1 MAKILIIDDD
11 TFICKA
17 LQKQLQNNGFPAEVA
32 FTGNSGLKKIKQ
44 NKYEVILCDFRL
56 PDKDGLEILQ
66 QVKKLNINT
75 TFVIITAYADIRMA
89 VKLMK
94 LGATDYLTKPVIP
107 EEIINLL
114 RKSTSALQAQN
125 DFAIDENDFVIGQSK
140 AFKKAIRFA
149 QKVAPTNMSVLIEGE
164 TGTGKEYIA
173 RFIHTNSRRNKKPF
187 VAIDCG
193 AIPRELAGSELFG
206 HVKGAFTGAVSDK
219 TGVFRQAH
227 GGTLFL
233 DEIGNLDYEIQVQL
247 LRVLQEKQVT
257 RLGQSKTEKVD
268 VRIITA
274 TNEPL
279 NNTAGTNDFR
289 EDLMHRINEFKIVL
303 PPLRKRKE
311 DIVFFAEYFRKNA
324 NHELGTEVE
333 GFEEETLNILKK
345 YSWFG
350 NIRELRNV
358 VKRAVLLSPG
368 KYVNSEALPVE
379 IINAVKNIQHEKNE
393 NSEEKYN
400 LKKTASEAEKEA
412 IINAIIEAGYN
423 KSKAAR
429 VLGIDRKTLYNKIK
443 EYGIDI

>member
-1 MAKILIIDDD
+1 
-11 TFICKA
+11 
-17 LQKQLQNNGFPAEVA
+17 
-32 FTGNSGLKKIKQ
+32 
-44 NKYEVILCDFRL
+44 
-56 PDKDGLEILQ
+56 
-66 QVKKLNINT
+66 
-75 TFVIITAYADIRMA
+75 
-89 VKLMK
+89 
-94 LGATDYLTKPVIP
+94 
-107 EEIINLL
+107 
-114 RKSTSALQAQN
+114 
-125 DFAIDENDFVIGQSK
+125 
-140 AFKKAIRFA
+140 
-149 QKVAPTNMSVLIEGE
+149 
-164 TGTGKEYIA
+164 
-173 RFIHTNSRRNKKPF
+173 
-187 VAIDCG
+187 
-193 AIPRELAGSELFG
+193 
-206 HVKGAFTGAVSDK
+206 
-219 TGVFRQAH
+219 
-227 GGTLFL
+227 
-233 DEIGNLDYEIQVQL
+233 
-247 LRVLQEKQVT
+247 
-257 RLGQSKTEKVD
+257 